1 MRGRA
6 LASFHKRILNLAP
19 PLASLPRPSST
30 FALGL
35 CGGGGLLSLGRGE
48 GLLLPLGRRR
58 LPRRRR
64 AALLVAGDVDGLVVL
79 LVAAGLVL
87 GFLLFGGALLVAR
100 LGRLLASLL
109 SRGDGLVG
117 VLVPEV
123 ITISVYQFIILGLL
137 GLEG

>member
-6 LASFHKRILNLAP
+6 LASYHKRILNLAP

-35 CGGGGLLSLGRGE
+35 CGGGLLLSLGRGE
-48 GLLLPLGRRR
+48 GLLPLGRRR

-109 SRGDGLVG
+109 CRGGGLVG

-123 ITISVYQFIILGLL
+123 ITISVYQFIILRLSGLD
-137 GLEG
+137 G

>member
-35 CGGGGLLSLGRGE
+35 CGGGLLSLGRGE
-48 GLLLPLGRRR
+48 RLLLPLGRRR

-109 SRGDGLVG
+109 CRGGGLVG

-123 ITISVYQFIILGLL
+123 ITISVYQFIILRLL
-137 GLEG
+137 GLDG

>member
-6 LASFHKRILNLAP
+6 LASFRKRILNLA
-19 PLASLPRPSST
+19 LPRALLLRPSST
-30 FALGL
+30 LALGL
-35 CGGGGLLSLGRGE
+35 CGGGLLSLGRGE

-109 SRGDGLVG
+109 CRGGGLVG
-117 VLVPEV
+117 VLVPEE
-123 ITISVYQFIILGLL
+123 ITISVHQFIILRLL
-137 GLEG
+137 GLDG

>member
-6 LASFHKRILNLAP
+6 LASFRKRILNLAP
-19 PLASLPRPSST
+19 PLALLPRPSST

-35 CGGGGLLSLGRGE
+35 SGGGLLSLGRGE

-100 LGRLLASLL
+100 LCRLLAPLL
-109 SRGDGLVG
+109 CRGSGLIG
-117 VLVPEV
+117 ILVPEV
-123 ITISVYQFIILGLL
+123 IISIYQFIILRLL
-137 GLEG
+137 GEDG